1 MNSKMLLKTH
11 ENYHKHLFFFLLLIM
26 TNGSSELESDLA
38 EEIVVSDVHSTGTF
52 CISSPV
58 SDTTMAE

>member
-1 MNSKMLLKTH
+1 
-11 ENYHKHLFFFLLLIM
+11 M
-26 TNGSSELESDLA
+26 TNGSSESESDLA
-38 EEIVVSDVHSTGTF
+38 EEIVVSDVPSTRTF

>member
-1 MNSKMLLKTH
+1 MNSKMLLKT
-11 ENYHKHLFFFLLLIM
+11 HLFFFLLLIM
-26 TNGSSELESDLA
+26 TNGSSESELDIA
-38 EEIVVSDVHSTGTF
+38 EEIVVSDVLSTGTF